1 MALNLGVH
9 VEEQATSVSTP
20 VLADVSVPFVVGAAP
35 AHSATDPA
43 KPNVPVLCTSWD
55 EAVQQLGFSYDWKSY
70 PLCEFMYSHFQLYG
84 RQPVIFCNVL
94 DSNKADMKDE
104 EAGDG
109 QTPIPVTDHQAK
121 ISFDALPSTIQVSTD
136 NEFSEN
142 ILTLDE
148 DYSILYDE
156 DAGACLVELLSTGE
170 HYSEEQLYIK
180 FSAVKPSAVAKTDIV
195 EGLGVIDAC
204 MSTVGL
210 VPDLICAPGW
220 SHDTVVAAVMA
231 TKAEGIN
238 GLFRA
243 KALIDFDCGAEGV
256 RKYSDLLATKNKN
269 NFVDENQILC
279 WPMVRLGDYIF
290 HTSTQLAG
298 LMATVDADN
307 GGVPFESPSNK
318 NFKMDGACLE
328 DGTEVVLTFEQT
340 NIIAGYGIVTSLNFM
355 SMGWTARNNYTACY
369 PANTDVKD
377 QFIPVSRMFDFVG
390 NTLIRTFWSKL
401 DKPMR
406 LRLLDNIQD
415 TVNIWLNGLVSQ
427 EYLLGARVELKAEE
441 NPVTGLLAG
450 IIKFHIYITP
460 PVPAQEIHFVLEF
473 SVDYLTS
480 ALNLAA

>member
-1 MALNLGVH
+1 MPLNLGVH

-35 AHSATDPA
+35 AHSASDPA
-43 KPNVPVLCTSWD
+43 KANVPVLCTSWD
-55 EAVQQLGFSYDWKSY
+55 EAVQQLGFSYNWKSY
-70 PLCEFMYSHFQLYG
+70 PICEFMYSHFQLYG

-94 DSNKADMKDE
+94 DYTKSSMKDS

-109 QTPIPVTDHQAK
+109 QEAVSVTDHQAS
-121 ISFDALPSTIQVSTD
+121 IPFNAIASTIQVSTD
-136 NEFSEN
+136 AEFSEN
-142 ILTLDE
+142 ILALDE

-156 DAGACLVELLSTGE
+156 DADACIVELLSTGE
-170 HYSEEQLYIK
+170 HYGEEQLYIK
-180 FSAVKPSAVAKTDIV
+180 YSAVKPDAVAKTDIV
-195 EGLGVIDAC
+195 EGLSVIDDC
-204 MSTVGL
+204 LSTVGL

-220 SHDTVVAAVMA
+220 SHDSVVAAVMA

-243 KALIDFDCGAEGV
+243 KAVIDFDCGAEGV
-256 RKYSDLLATKNKN
+256 RKYSDLLAAKNKN

-355 SMGWTARNNYTACY
+355 NMGWTARNNYTACY

-377 QFIPVSRMFDFVG
+377 QFIPVSRMFDYVA

-415 TVNIWLNGLVSQ
+415 TCNIWLNGLVSQ
-427 EYLLGARVELKAEE
+427 EYLLGARVELKGTE
-441 NPVTGLLAG
+441 NPVTSLLAG
-450 IIKFHIYITP
+450 IIKFHIYMTP

-473 SVDYLTS
+473 DVDYLTS
-480 ALNLAA
+480 ALNLA